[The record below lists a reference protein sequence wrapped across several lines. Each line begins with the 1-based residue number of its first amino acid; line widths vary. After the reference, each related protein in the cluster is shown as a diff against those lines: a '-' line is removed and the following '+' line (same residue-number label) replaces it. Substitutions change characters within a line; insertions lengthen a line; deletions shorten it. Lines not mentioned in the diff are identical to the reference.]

1 MASFGIVHRFP
12 GGTKDQYEAGIARVH
27 PPDGSLPVGQAYHAA
42 GATDDGWIVIA
53 LWDSRESYER
63 FRDETLMPGLQALG
77 DAGLPLSPQET
88 TFEIHKEKQ
97 GFPGSGY
104 GLPGSG

>member
-1 MASFGIVHRFP
+1 M
-12 GGTKDQYEAGIARVH
+12 
-27 PPDGSLPVGQAYHAA
+27 
-42 GATDDGWIVIA
+42 IA

-77 DAGLPLSPQET
+77 DAGLPLPPQET

-97 GFPGSGY
+97 DFPGSGY
-104 GLPGSG
+104 GLPGRACTSSGNPL

>member
-1 MASFGIVHRFP
+1 MATFGIVHRFP
-12 GGTKDQYEAGIARVH
+12 GGTKDQYEAAIAPVH
-27 PPDGSLPVGQAYHAA
+27 PPDGSLPKGSTYHAA
-42 GATDDGWIVIA
+42 GATADGWIVIA

-77 DAGLPLSPQET
+77 DAGFPSPPQAT

-97 GFPGSGY
+97 G
-104 GLPGSG
+104 